1 MEPKDLTLRQL
12 RSELKKLHLSPS
24 GLKEALVARLKLAL
38 VKEGRETI
46 PLSNLKKPPKEKVP
60 HSNEDPILLVGRR
73 KDLKELK
80 ADLRELQRDLKELQD
95 DLRELQES
103 ARCGPFYLISPSDLK
118 TEKKK
123 HSSKRKR
130 DRQEEISVGSV
141 SLFDDEIQYDDRT
154 KIQKNLVGTQIL

>member
-24 GLKEALVARLKLAL
+24 GLKEALVARLTLAL
-38 VKEGRETI
+38 VKDGKETI

-60 HSNEDPILLVGRR
+60 HLNIDPISFMGRR

-80 ADLRELQRDLKELQD
+80 NDLRELQRDLKELQD

-118 TEKKK
+118 SEKKK
-123 HSSKRKR
+123 KF
-130 DRQEEISVGSV
+130 QEET
-141 SLFDDEIQYDDRT
+141 R
-154 KIQKNLVGTQIL
+154 